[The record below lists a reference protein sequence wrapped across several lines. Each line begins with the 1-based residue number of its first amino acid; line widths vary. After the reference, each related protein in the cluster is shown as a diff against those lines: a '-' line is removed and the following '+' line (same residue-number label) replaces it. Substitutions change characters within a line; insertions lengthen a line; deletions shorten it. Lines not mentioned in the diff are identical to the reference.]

1 MLNFEEL
8 DHEFMTEGNPDAEA
22 EKMAGLIEQNLTPEE
37 QARLKEMM
45 PILEEYNMLMVKVQ
59 TGNTVEELDNLG
71 ALEALGVPSREELGT
86 DTPQEGQMQRE
97 APSRPAQREV
107 PQNAP
112 EMMAEGGKIAEDNNL
127 EKAKA
132 IVKEKYP
139 VQAKH
144 LDDLNVVFV
153 PNMSGHSEYLSPLY
167 DDSKKYNNEAT
178 IEINPEFSNTP
189 EQIASTIAGETLHH
203 MKDFDDGFRN
213 MWKSFRQKVDKDDVF
228 KNVQRKRQRTMNTM
242 RQGEY
247 IRGMAQDPRG
257 KKSPYDDTKDVDKFI
272 DASALDEYIRAY
284 NFYDDPIAGKHYD
297 EGWKND
303 QFFKKYKFELEGFK
317 KYLNPP
323 EFVGMALG
331 DRVPSVIQENV
342 EPTGNP
348 GDVAAGPVGMVDA
361 PGADNSGVA
370 DDVPT
375 KSDGFV
381 INAAAVKHAGL
392 KDVNE
397 MIQSAKEYAEQKGIK
412 LNFGKT
418 PTGAEDILV
427 SNGEVVVPDAL
438 ANIIGYDKLE
448 KINNRG
454 KKETEE
460 KLAAQEEGAPPEGPP
475 TDAPAAPPVLQDQ
488 MSGLT

>member
-8 DHEFMTEGNPDAEA
+8 DHEFLTEGSPAAES
-22 EKMAGLIEQNLTPEE
+22 EKIAGLIQQNLSPEE
-37 QARLKEMM
+37 QKRLAEII
-45 PILEEYNMLMVKVQ
+45 PVLEEYNMLMVKVQ
-59 TGNTVEELDNLG
+59 TGKSVEELEKSGELEVL
-71 ALEALGVPSREELGT
+71 ALQSGESPAIEVAQKGQTQMAVPSR
-86 DTPQEGQMQRE
+86 PV
-97 APSRPAQREV
+97 QREV

-112 EMMAEGGKIAEDNNL
+112 EMMAEGGKIAENNNL
-127 EKAKA
+127 EEAKA
-132 IVKEKYP
+132 IVREKYP

-144 LDDLNVVFV
+144 LDDLNIVFV

-203 MKDFDDGFRN
+203 MKDFDDGFRS
-213 MWKSFRQKVDKDDVF
+213 MWKNFRQKVDKDDVF

-257 KKSPYDDTKDVDKFI
+257 KKSPYDDTRDVDKFI

-303 QFFKKYKFELEGFK
+303 QFFKKYKSELEGFK
-317 KYLNPP
+317 KYLTPP

-331 DRVPSVIQENV
+331 GTPPVIEQQQ
-342 EPTGNP
+342 PAAAGP
-348 GDVAAGPVGMVDA
+348 GGVAAGPVGVVDA
-361 PGADNSGVA
+361 PGADESGVA
-370 DDVPT
+370 DDVPA

-392 KDVNE
+392 KDIND

-412 LNFGKT
+412 LNFGKV
-418 PTGAEDILV
+418 PTDAEDILV
-427 SNGEVVVPDAL
+427 SNGEVVIPDAL

-475 TDAPAAPPVLQDQ
+475 PNTPPVLQDQ
-488 MSGLT
+488 MAGLT

>member
-8 DHEFMTEGNPDAEA
+8 DHEFMTEGVPAAEA
-22 EKMAGLIEQNLTPEE
+22 ERMAGLIQQNLTPEE
-37 QARLKEMM
+37 QGRLKELM
-45 PILEEYNMLMVKVQ
+45 PALEEYNMLMVKVE
-59 TGNTVEELDNLG
+59 TGNSVEELDNLG

-97 APSRPAQREV
+97 APSRPAEREV

-112 EMMAEGGKIAEDNNL
+112 EMPQEM
-127 EKAKA
+127 
-132 IVKEKYP
+132 P
-139 VQAKH
+139 
-144 LDDLNVVFV
+144 
-153 PNMSGHSEYLSPLY
+153 
-167 DDSKKYNNEAT
+167 T
-178 IEINPEFSNTP
+178 
-189 EQIASTIAGETLHH
+189 
-203 MKDFDDGFRN
+203 
-213 MWKSFRQKVDKDDVF
+213 
-228 KNVQRKRQRTMNTM
+228 
-242 RQGEY
+242 
-247 IRGMAQDPRG
+247 
-257 KKSPYDDTKDVDKFI
+257 
-272 DASALDEYIRAY
+272 
-284 NFYDDPIAGKHYD
+284 
-297 EGWKND
+297 
-303 QFFKKYKFELEGFK
+303 
-317 KYLNPP
+317 
-323 EFVGMALG
+323 MALG
-331 DRVPSVIQENV
+331 GVPPVIQENV

-348 GDVAAGPVGMVDA
+348 GDVAAGPVGIVNQ
-361 PGADNSGVA
+361 PGADNSGVG
-370 DDVPT
+370 DDVPA

-475 TDAPAAPPVLQDQ
+475 TDTAALPPVLQDQ
-488 MSGLT
+488 MAGLT